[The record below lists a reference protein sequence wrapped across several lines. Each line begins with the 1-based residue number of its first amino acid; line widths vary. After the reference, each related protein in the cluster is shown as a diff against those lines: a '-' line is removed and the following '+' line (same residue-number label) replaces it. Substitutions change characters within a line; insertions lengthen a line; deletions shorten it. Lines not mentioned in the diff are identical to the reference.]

1 MDFGLDIAQQR
12 VSFGE
17 VVDRARFAEDLNFTG
32 VWGFDHFVPMYGEG
46 PGECFEGMTTLAALA
61 TATTK
66 VRLGLMVA
74 GVTYRHPAL
83 FAEQANT
90 IDHASNGRLEIGLG
104 NGWYEPEHTQL
115 DFDFRTTAER
125 FDLLE
130 DQLEILTRLM
140 TGERVSYQ
148 GTFHSLRDAQ
158 LYPPPVQKPHPP
170 IWIGGAGPKR
180 TMPLVA
186 RFADYW
192 HVSDLN
198 LMNERIDLLTRLCAD
213 AGRDVSSIKRATSQS
228 LDGDLDSIKRAVDMH
243 LSSGV
248 DYLYFGWPGEGRPKI
263 ERFAAEVMSQY
274 K

>member
-12 VSFGE
+12 VSFAE
-17 VVDRARFAEDLNFTG
+17 VLDRARFAEELGFTG

-46 PGECFEGMTTLAALA
+46 AGECFEGMTTLAALA
-61 TATTK
+61 TATTT

-115 DFDFRTTAER
+115 DFDFQTTGER

-140 TGERVSYQ
+140 TGERVSYEGKQ
-148 GTFHSLRDAQ
+148 FSLRDAQ
-158 LYPPPVQKPHPP
+158 MYPPPAQRPHPP

-186 RFADYW
+186 KFADYW
-192 HVSDLN
+192 HVSDAA
-198 LMNERIDLLTRLCAD
+198 LMNERLDLLKRLCD
-213 AGRDVSSIKRATSQS
+213 EVGRDVNEVKRATSVS
-228 LDGDLDSIKRAVDMH
+228 LGGDLDSIKRAIDERREA
-243 LSSGV
+243 GV
-248 DYLYFGWPGEGRPKI
+248 DYVYFGWPGAGREKI
-263 ERFAAEVMSQY
+263 AEFATEVMTQY
-274 K
+274 R